1 MNEITLGQTVLRAAF
16 GGDCLKHDGRKRPHS
31 GLFATNIRI
40 DCLKFDGRKRPH
52 SGLFATNIRIDCLKF
67 DGKKSREIRER
78 KMSRISDTGTLRPMH
93 GTQSG
98 CFCSANVSS
107 PAPVKAVCSV
117 QSGYFCSA
125 NIQLCDG
132 RICPCN

>member
-16 GGDCLKHDGRKRPHS
+16 GGDCLK
-31 GLFATNIRI
+31 
-40 DCLKFDGRKRPH
+40 FDGRK
-52 SGLFATNIRIDCLKF
+52 SQ
-67 DGKKSREIRER
+67 EIRER

-117 QSGYFCSA
+117 QSGCFCSA

-132 RICPCN
+132 CPPIANVGTESALDDGIV

>member
-40 DCLKFDGRKRPH
+40 DCLKFDGRK
-52 SGLFATNIRIDCLKF
+52 SQ
-67 DGKKSREIRER
+67 EIRER

-117 QSGYFCSA
+117 QSGCFCSANVSSPAPVKAVCSVQSGCFCSA

>member
-78 KMSRISDTGTLRPMH
+78 KMSRISDTGILRPMH

-117 QSGYFCSA
+117 QSGCFCSA